1 MAEDVVGRQRK
12 RWAVFSDTRL
22 WTAVGL
28 ALMLVILSLTACGT
42 SPGTDPTVTAT
53 LIASTPSA
61 TPIPPSPTTP
71 PPATPTPTP
80 TPSPTPEPTLRV
92 NVLFPAEVSPIEP
105 VPIQVTFDPLPLEA
119 RLAVSATVLQPD
131 GTQYAV
137 FDLLPGPMATGS
149 EPVRYVSP
157 ERLQLPLIP
166 ASSTWWLV
174 VHVDAPYP
182 LTGLRVRTFTAA
194 VPAFRDLSAA
204 LPEGVVIQIPEAFET
219 VFETGGRQAGGRV
232 WNHARGELGLWWTPG
247 PAEDLTL
254 TTARMLVDATHD
266 TNARIAAPPVVA
278 GAEAVTWQAQSA
290 YRFEERWGGASSL
303 GVVWVIQDDRDWLYL
318 LRLRPVDDGPIP
330 VLVQE
335 VAETLAFRRPGN

>member
-1 MAEDVVGRQRK
+1 MAEDVMNRQQK
-12 RWAVFSDTRL
+12 RREAFSGAPV

-28 ALMLVILSLTACGT
+28 LMLVILSLTACGA
-42 SPGTDPTVTAT
+42 SPAMEPTVTAT

-61 TPIPPSPTTP
+61 MPISPSPTIPPTATP
-71 PPATPTPTP
+71 APTPT
-80 TPSPTPEPTLRV
+80 PTPEPTLRV
-92 NVLFPAEVSPIEP
+92 NVSFPAEVSPIEP
-105 VPIQVTFDPLPLEA
+105 VPIQVTFDPLPPEA

-137 FDLLPGPMATGS
+137 FDLLPDSTATGS
-149 EPVRYVSP
+149 NPVRYVSP
-157 ERLQLPLIP
+157 EPLQLPLIP

-182 LTGLRVRTFTAA
+182 LTGLRIRSFTAA

-204 LPEGVVIQIPEAFET
+204 LPEGVVIQIPEAFEA
-219 VFETGGRQAGGRV
+219 VLETGGRQAGGRV
-232 WNHARGELGLWWTPG
+232 WNHAGGELGLWWTSG

-278 GAEAVTWQAQSA
+278 SAEAVTWQAQSA
-290 YRFEERWGGASSL
+290 YRFEERWGDESSL
-303 GVVWVIQDDRDWLYL
+303 GAVWVIQDDRDWLYL
-318 LRLRPVDDGPIP
+318 LRLRPADDGPIP

-335 VAETLAFRRPGN
+335 VAETLVFRRPGN